1 VNPQLKVIAAAQGD
15 VFSRA
20 QAFGCG
26 YTREQLR
33 ERVADGRWEKI
44 RYGQYAERVELGHL
58 APWDRELAQ
67 HRRLAH
73 AVANSM
79 RPGTIAL
86 SHHSALV
93 VHGVPLWGVRLHEVQ
108 ISRLDGRRG
117 GVIAGVRHH
126 RGKLLATELTEVGGL
141 TVTTVLRALAEAAC
155 TMPFEA
161 TVVSADAV
169 LREHHL
175 DAEAVVQ
182 MLDRIEFWPGSA
194 TARAALAFADA
205 QSESVGESR
214 LRVLFHN
221 QGLPTPRLQVS
232 FDDSGGFVARV
243 DFYFPDYRT
252 VVEFDG
258 LMKYAGGSQEV
269 LVHEKLREDRLRAL
283 GLEVVRITWA
293 DLTRPADVAALVRRA
308 FARARRTG

>member
-1 VNPQLKVIAAAQGD
+1 VNPQLKVIAAAQGG

-20 QAFGCG
+20 QAFSCG

-33 ERVADGRWEKI
+33 ERVADGRWEKV

-58 APWDRELAQ
+58 APWDREMAR

-79 RPGTIAL
+79 SPGTIAL

-93 VHGVPLWGVRLHEVQ
+93 LHGVPLWGVRLHEVQ

-117 GVIAGVRHH
+117 GLIAGVRHH
-126 RGKLLATELTEVGGL
+126 RGKLLATELTEVSGL
-141 TVTTVLRALAEAAC
+141 TVTTVPRALGEAAC
-155 TMPFEA
+155 TMSFEA
-161 TVVSADAV
+161 AVVSADAV
-169 LREHHL
+169 LREHHV
-175 DAEAVVQ
+175 DAETVLR
-182 MLDRIEFWPGSA
+182 MLDRIEFWPGSV
-194 TARAALAFADA
+194 TARAALAFSDA
-205 QSESVGESR
+205 RSESVGESR
-214 LRVLFHN
+214 LRLLLHN
-221 QGLPTPRLQVS
+221 QGLPAPQLQVT

-243 DFYFPDYRT
+243 DFFFPEHRA

-258 LMKYAGGSQEV
+258 LVKYAGGSQEV
-269 LVHEKLREDRLRAL
+269 LVQEKLREDRLRAL

-293 DLTRPADVAALVRRA
+293 DLTRPADVADLVRRA
-308 FARARRTG
+308 FARARRTD